1 MSDKNIPQIVPE
13 PELLEAVY
21 RTAVT
26 PDSYDTLMAR
36 WQRHIEKAVDE
47 LGPDR
52 ERTADGGDLIEVG
65 GAMPHFETSFH
76 ILEALGR
83 ERKHPAPAQTFATG
97 KPKFML
103 GPDGSVVWFNG
114 IAARDLKVA
123 RRTPLSALTVGAQGA
138 RLIRGALA
146 ELADPQGDPRPFIVA
161 LESAVLDR
169 TIHMLATVV
178 GDRPENRTLMFEQAE
193 VRWTEQAGKVISDAF
208 GLSAS
213 EAEITGMLVEGLD
226 LNDIAQAR
234 GRTVATVRTQLKS
247 ILKKTH
253 THSQNALLRLCT
265 VLSAHMPANLTR
277 RRIGAEVVR
286 FHDLPCGRAIPYHV
300 FGPDGGRPV
309 VFLHGMLD
317 GVQITDRIETLL
329 VEHNLKLIG
338 PERPFFGSAE
348 GRSVPVRHA
357 ISAFADDMRGMV
369 ETLGLSRF
377 VIAGHMAGSLPA
389 HALAAHFGERVA
401 AVVAIAGGVPIVSAD
416 QFKVMSPRQRMV
428 AYTAR
433 YTPSALPFILRA
445 GIRQLDHGGAKKFMD
460 ALYVSSEPDQRACA
474 RADIFNIVS
483 GGYRYAIAQ
492 GHKAFEIDSYHVVRD
507 WSRLVDGH
515 DRPIHL
521 IHGRHDP
528 VVRIET
534 VRAFAETHPDRCVL
548 HEHPD
553 AGQLVHYADPD
564 FALPIVAGLFGRG
577 RRFG

>member
-1 MSDKNIPQIVPE
+1 MSDKSTPQIAPE

-36 WQRHIEKAVDE
+36 WQQHIEKAVEE
-47 LGPDR
+47 LGAER
-52 ERTADGGDLIEVG
+52 EREPEGDDLIEVG
-65 GAMPHFETSFH
+65 GAMPHFETSFQ

-83 ERKHPAPAQTFATG
+83 EREHPGGSQVFATG

-103 GPDGSVVWFNG
+103 DPEGRVVWFNG

-123 RRTPLSALTVGAQGA
+123 KGMAVSALPVGAQGA
-138 RLIRGALA
+138 QLIENALA
-146 ELADPQGDPRPFIVA
+146 GLTDPQLEPRPFIVA
-161 LESAVLDR
+161 FESGTMER
-169 TIHMLATVV
+169 SIHMLVTVM
-178 GDRPENRTLMFEQAE
+178 GDQPKNRTLMFDQAD
-193 VRWTEQAGKVISDAF
+193 VRWTDQAGKVISDAF

-213 EAEITGMLVEGLD
+213 EAEITGMLVEGRD
-226 LNDIAQAR
+226 LNDIAEIR

-253 THSQNALLRLCT
+253 THSQNELLRLCT
-265 VLSAHMPANLTR
+265 VLSAHMPANVNR

-286 FHDLPCGRAIPYHV
+286 FHVLPCGRSIPYHT
-300 FGPDGGRPV
+300 FGPEDGKPV

-317 GVQITDRIETLL
+317 GVQVTDQIQALL
-329 VEHNLKLIG
+329 NEYGLRLIG

-348 GRSVPVRHA
+348 GPHVPTKHA
-357 ISAFADDMRGMV
+357 MTAFADDLHDMI
-369 ETLGLSRF
+369 ETLGLDRF
-377 VIAGHMAGSLPA
+377 VVVGHMAGAVPA
-389 HALAAHFGERVA
+389 HALAGRFGDRVA
-401 AVVAIAGGVPIVSAD
+401 AVVAVAGGLPIVSAD

-460 ALYVSSEPDQRACA
+460 ALYVASQPDQQACA
-474 RADIFNIVS
+474 RGEIFNIVS

-492 GHKAFEIDSYHVVRD
+492 GHRAFEIDSYHVVRD
-507 WSRLVDGH
+507 WSHLIDGT

-521 IHGRHDP
+521 IHGAHDP

-534 VRAFAETHPDRCVL
+534 VRAFARRYHNRAVL
-548 HEHPD
+548 HEHPE
-553 AGQLVHYADPD
+553 AGQLVYYAEPD
-564 FALPIVAGLFGRG
+564 FVLPIIAGLFDED
-577 RRFG
+577 